1 MREAGTDYEILT
13 LREAARFV
21 RVSEKT
27 LGDMARRKR
36 IPGQKVGREWRF
48 LRQALEKWLSGLSG
62 LGAGSRQGLS
72 GTGSQAG
79 RVKEPEVQ
87 YQFNFPGFRDTAFTE
102 NHNRALHRWVPWIAG
117 FSASFVDGVLEKVAS
132 SKTGPLRVLDPFAGV
147 GTTLIEALKNGHD
160 AVGFEINPYAALAC
174 KAKVKAGV
182 YDIPTLKRRI
192 SAFQRHMANG
202 ARPKSRG
209 PEGFASRVPFFSPRV
224 ERQVLKCLDFVRGEG
239 EEWVRDLLRIAFGS
253 VLVGFSN
260 YSFEPSLGTREA
272 AGKPNIEDA
281 DVGEAVARRLG
292 EMVEDIAYF
301 QRTTASLPRTPEAR
315 VFRGS
320 FFDLAGQ
327 MDPQSM
333 DVLITSPPYLNN
345 YHYIRNTRPHMFWLE
360 MVTSPSDLKEM
371 EQKSFGQFWQT
382 VRSGAAVALMPK
394 IEALSDLIEKL
405 RERNTEKGPYG
416 GPGWANYA
424 ASYFNDCER
433 FCRTAF
439 RLMKPGGTAVVVI
452 GNNILQGIEFPTDRF
467 YVIEMH
473 EVRKKRTGSSILN
486 SSVRAGTVA
495 QPTRLYETAVE
506 LRAPGLTSS
515 RLQ

>member
-1 MREAGTDYEILT
+1 
-13 LREAARFV
+13 
-21 RVSEKT
+21 
-27 LGDMARRKR
+27 
-36 IPGQKVGREWRF
+36 
-48 LRQALEKWLSGLSG
+48 
-62 LGAGSRQGLS
+62 
-72 GTGSQAG
+72 
-79 RVKEPEVQ
+79 
-87 YQFNFPGFRDTAFTE
+87 
-102 NHNRALHRWVPWIAG
+102 
-117 FSASFVDGVLEKVAS
+117 
-132 SKTGPLRVLDPFAGV
+132 
-147 GTTLIEALKNGHD
+147 
-160 AVGFEINPYAALAC
+160 
-174 KAKVKAGV
+174 
-182 YDIPTLKRRI
+182 
-192 SAFQRHMANG
+192 
-202 ARPKSRG
+202 
-209 PEGFASRVPFFSPRV
+209 
-224 ERQVLKCLDFVRGEG
+224 
-239 EEWVRDLLRIAFGS
+239 
-253 VLVGFSN
+253 
-260 YSFEPSLGTREA
+260 
-272 AGKPNIEDA
+272 
-281 DVGEAVARRLG
+281 
-292 EMVEDIAYF
+292 
-301 QRTTASLPRTPEAR
+301 
-315 VFRGS
+315 
-320 FFDLAGQ
+320 
-327 MDPQSM
+327 
-333 DVLITSPPYLNN
+333 
-345 YHYIRNTRPHMFWLE
+345 MFWLE

-467 YVIEMH
+467 FAQIAAEAGFDVIEMH